1 MPYAVEK
8 RDGQYVVV
16 NTQTDEVKA
25 RHDGDKD
32 AAERQVKLLHMIEHE
47 RDNTQ

>member
-16 NTQTDEVKA
+16 NTETDQVKA
-25 RHDGDKD
+25 QHGGDKD
-32 AAERQVKLLHMIEHE
+32 AADRQVKLLHMIEHE
-47 RDNTQ
+47 RDNS